1 MKFAVLLALHNQPE
15 QANCFIKQMLIN
27 ENIEVFI
34 HIDGRSLNIENQLI
48 HSEHVHILPVHFN
61 VSWGDFTQVQYVI
74 ELLKYARSFADFD
87 YYSLHTG
94 NDILVRPVS
103 ELFSFLETDNK
114 YAYLDCH
121 PLPWKDWQ
129 YGGGLGRLAL
139 TWPKEF
145 RKRLK
150 PHSVS
155 RYLRSLYGKAYGAG
169 ILKGKKLP
177 NIQFYGRSAFFTIRK
192 DCAANIIEYLEKH
205 PEFLNMFETALCG
218 DEIFIDTLANLTAG
232 EEQVNNSNNLRYI
245 DFGSVDKKNVGAPK
259 TLTKTDIPKIEKS
272 NAFFARKVDLNIDKE
287 IIDYYESYC
296 ENNKK
301 VTFSKPAEPVRVLNL
316 FTIMDRGGAETM
328 VMNYYRNIDRT
339 KVQFD
344 FLVHRKSEGAY
355 DDEIR
360 KLGGRVY
367 YFPRLTEVVRY
378 NKELNNLF
386 ETHKEYKIVHSHM
399 SELGFNAVMRAKHND
414 VPVRINHAHS
424 KPRFIDAK
432 LLVKNVMKRAMK
444 PLCTHLFSCSKEAAE
459 WLYGKNERN
468 IIFLKNAINTKT
480 FTYDYDRK
488 IEIRKKL
495 GIPENVTVYGHIG
508 RFTKEKNQA
517 FIKLIFEKIKEIDK
531 DAVLLL
537 VGDGPLRS
545 KIESEVAGTE
555 LGKSILFLG
564 VREDIPELM
573 QCMDL
578 MIFPS
583 LYEGLPLTLVEAQC
597 SGLRCL
603 ISDQISEEAIL
614 IPELITRMSL
624 KMAAEEWAAMA
635 NEISKYERHSYCKE
649 IAEAGFDIQKNA
661 EWLEGFYLKEASKYE

>member
-1 MKFAVLLALHNQPE
+1 MKFAVLLALHNHPE

-48 HSEHVHILPVHFN
+48 QSEHVHVLPVHFN

-139 TWPKEF
+139 TWPKKF

-218 DEIFIDTLANLTAG
+218 DEIFIDTLVNLTAG

-272 NAFFARKVDLNIDKE
+272 NAFFARKVDLNVDKE
-287 IIDYYESYC
+287 IINYYESYC
-296 ENNKK
+296 ESYKK
-301 VTFSKPAEPVRVLNL
+301 LTCIKPTDPVRVLNL

-399 SELGFNAVMRAKHND
+399 SELGLFAFYFAKKHKI
-414 VPVRINHAHS
+414 PVRICHAHNA
-424 KPRFIDAK
+424 PAK
-432 LLVKNVMKRAMK
+432 TDLKVMVKNVMKKMMK
-444 PLCTHLFSCSKEAAE
+444 PLCTHFFSCSREAAE
-459 WLYGKNERN
+459 WLYGSNDQV
-468 IIFLKNAINTKT
+468 IYLKNAIETEKFSYSVKAKKAVRSHFSIGEKT
-480 FTYDYDRK
+480 
-488 IEIRKKL
+488 I
-495 GIPENVTVYGHIG
+495 VYGHVG
-508 RFTKEKNQA
+508 RFHEQKNHL
-517 FIKLIFEKIKEIDK
+517 FLLEVFKEILDK
-531 DAVLLL
+531 QPDSLLLL
-537 VGDGPLRS
+537 VGDGPIKKQAEEKAK
-545 KIESEVAGTE
+545 KIGISENV
-555 LGKSILFLG
+555 LFLG
-564 VREDIPELM
+564 VRNDVSELM
-573 QCMDL
+573 QAMDL

-583 LYEGLPLTLVEAQC
+583 LYEGLPVTLVEAQC

-603 ISDQISEEAIL
+603 ISEQISKEAIL
-614 IPELITRMSL
+614 IPDLITEMSL
-624 KMAAEEWAAMA
+624 ERSASDWAKWA
-635 NEISKYERHSYCKE
+635 ISLSCYERHSFARN
-649 IAEAGFDIQKNA
+649 IADLGFDVKENVK
-661 EWLEGFYLKEASKYE
+661 WLEQFYLKEAGNNE